1 MLCVCVCVC
10 VCRTSRQLAHIC
22 EMALRDKASLKS
34 QVSRP
39 FMVLV
44 CALLAGD
51 SRAADA
57 LTATLA
63 QQQLPSV
70 LATIEDYMW
79 CKLTLLLASQVCD
92 VLSLLCC
99 MPPMETACGVGSP
112 CCLCWPPVMKGTRGG
127 MVG

>member
-1 MLCVCVCVC
+1 
-10 VCRTSRQLAHIC
+10 
-22 EMALRDKASLKS
+22 
-34 QVSRP
+34 
-39 FMVLV
+39 MVLV

-79 CKLTLLLASQVCD
+79 CKLTLLLASQVR
-92 VLSLLCC
+92 
-99 MPPMETACGVGSP
+99 ACV
-112 CCLCWPPVMKGTRGG
+112 CVR
-127 MVG
+127 VEFVE

>member
-1 MLCVCVCVC
+1 
-10 VCRTSRQLAHIC
+10 
-22 EMALRDKASLKS
+22 MALVCA

-51 SRAADA
+51 ARAADA
-57 LTATLA
+57 LTAMLA

-79 CKLTLLLASQVCD
+79 CKLTLLLASQVGP
-92 VLSLLCC
+92 LLCHNQRKVTLFLAASWVC
-99 MPPMETACGVGSP
+99 STSSMWSQHETLRQAVAHSIAKEPACLLLKSRVHTWE
-112 CCLCWPPVMKGTRGG
+112 C
-127 MVG
+127 

>member
-1 MLCVCVCVC
+1 M
-10 VCRTSRQLAHIC
+10 
-22 EMALRDKASLKS
+22 

-79 CKLTLLLASQVCD
+79 CKLTLLLASQVFVC
-92 VLSLLCC
+92 VLVFEL
-99 MPPMETACGVGSP
+99 
-112 CCLCWPPVMKGTRGG
+112 
-127 MVG
+127 